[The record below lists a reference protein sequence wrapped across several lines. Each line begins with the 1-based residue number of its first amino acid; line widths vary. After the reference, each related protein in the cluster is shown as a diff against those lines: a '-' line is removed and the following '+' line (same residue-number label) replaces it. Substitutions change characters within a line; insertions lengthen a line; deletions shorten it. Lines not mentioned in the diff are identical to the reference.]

1 MPLNGGSHKALRARC
16 DLPPSRTAPRLGKQL
31 EPLEAVGQRDR
42 MDDEKPGHWKHS
54 YYHRLV
60 RTQLGEALKDQLPP
74 KDHLPD
80 RLAELLRELDEAD
93 RSRSGSPE

>member
-1 MPLNGGSHKALRARC
+1 VEAL
-16 DLPPSRTAPRLGKQL
+16 
-31 EPLEAVGQRDR
+31 GQRDG

-74 KDHLPD
+74 NGQLPD

-93 RSRSGSPE
+93 RPRASGPVGNQGQS